1 MDMKDFFDLAY
12 KEKCSALGPRD
23 ISKIKQMI
31 CNDVQVWHINNTMLF
46 TPFRDKR
53 LLKLLECSS
62 SVLVNQVTDGKLSK
76 IVIEHFNS
84 DLLNLLDKSK
94 NQNDPDWF
102 WQKSRT
108 SG

>member
-1 MDMKDFFDLAY
+1 MPIFTPLAPTSSKTSVNCLRRFFEEID
-12 KEKCSALGPRD
+12 
-23 ISKIKQMI
+23 
-31 CNDVQVWHINNTMLF
+31 TMLF

-62 SVLVNQVTDGKLSK
+62 RVLVNQVTDGKLSK

-84 DLLNLLDKSK
+84 NLLNLLDKSK

-108 SG
+108 LG

>member
-1 MDMKDFFDLAY
+1 MKNFFDLAY
-12 KEKCSALGPRD
+12 KEKCSALGPLD
-23 ISKIKQMI
+23 ITKIKQMI

-108 SG
+108 LG